1 MPRPSKHVSP
11 DTLGGRIRAA
21 RAQLHL
27 SLADVARG
35 HYSTSLLSQIERNR
49 VEPSEE
55 SLRFLS
61 ERLSI
66 PFEDLEL
73 LARQHRPPEVEVE
86 RYQDYEE
93 IRNRASQLLA
103 EKETTQALALLQDIH
118 LPGLNGMQRWR
129 IAALR
134 GQCYFEQRKFLK
146 AQQDLMYAA
155 SEQPRTKE
163 LSTEQRQEVMLLHL
177 HLAATFRELQQFDE
191 AQEHYEIT
199 SKLLSRKTPFGY
211 VAEVHWGLA
220 MISFA
225 QANKEPQRLHH
236 AKSYKETLL
245 RSGLQH
251 ATDARCLYRAIN
263 DRLNEAAVTCQIAE
277 IEQALGEVE
286 SARAHLEQVLAG
298 LSSTV
303 QEVSQL
309 ASINIR
315 TDTRRQREEA
325 NVVCAAA
332 CELAELAL
340 KEERYEA
347 ANCYVELAIKASKL
361 TYKLRRA
368 EAYIMRGRILESI
381 NPYDPEAEKAFRMAT
396 EELASTQRIS
406 ARISAHVRLGH
417 HLLKIG
423 KIDASEREL
432 EQARLLSDI
441 VALTGPVIAVEDSA
455 LS

>member
-11 DTLGGRIRAA
+11 DTLGGRIRSA
-21 RAQLHL
+21 REQLHL

-55 SLRFLS
+55 SLRFLAK
-61 ERLSI
+61 RLSI

-73 LARQHRPPEVEVE
+73 LAKQHRPPEVEVE

-93 IRNRASQLLA
+93 RITQVSHLLA
-103 EKETTQALALLQDIH
+103 QKETTQALTLLQDIH
-118 LPGLNGMQRWR
+118 LPALNGMQRWR

-163 LSTEQRQEVMLLHL
+163 LTAEQKLEVILLHL
-177 HLAATFRELQQFDE
+177 HLAATFRELQQFNE

-199 SKLLSRKTPFGY
+199 SQLLDRKTPFGY

-225 QANKEPQRLHH
+225 QANKGPQQAQHTR
-236 AKSYKETLL
+236 SYKDTVL
-245 RSGLQH
+245 RTGLQH
-251 ATDARCLYRAIN
+251 AMDALCLYRAIN
-263 DRLNEAAVTCQIAE
+263 DSLNEAAVTCQIAE
-277 IEQALGEVE
+277 IEQELGEVTDAQVHLKE
-286 SARAHLEQVLAG
+286 VLSKLAR
-298 LSSTV
+298 TV
-303 QEVSQL
+303 QEISQPTTTI
-309 ASINIR
+309 S
-315 TDTRRQREEA
+315 RRQREEA

-332 CELAELAL
+332 CALAELAL
-340 KEERYEA
+340 KEKQYEV
-347 ANCYVELAIKASKL
+347 ANSNIELAIKAGKRS
-361 TYKLRRA
+361 YKLRRA
-368 EAYIMRGRILESI
+368 EAYIIQGRILESI
-381 NPYDPEAEKAFRMAT
+381 DPYDERAEKAFRMAT
-396 EELASTQRIS
+396 EELAGTQRIS

-423 KIDASEREL
+423 NIVASEQEL

-441 VALTGPVIAVEDSA
+441 VTLTDPLVAIEDGALT
-455 LS
+455 

>member
-11 DTLGGRIRAA
+11 DTLGGRIRAT
-21 RAQLHL
+21 REQLQL

-55 SLRFLS
+55 SLRFLA

-66 PFEDLEL
+66 PFKDLEL
-73 LARQHRPPEVEVE
+73 LAKQHRPPEVEIE

-93 IRNRASQLLA
+93 RITKASQLLA
-103 EKETTQALALLQDIH
+103 EKETIQALTLLQDIH
-118 LPGLNGMQRWR
+118 LPALNGMQRWR

-163 LSTEQRQEVMLLHL
+163 LTAEQRLEVILLHL
-177 HLAATFRELQQFDE
+177 HLAATFREVQQFNE

-199 SKLLSRKTPFGY
+199 SQLLDRKTPFGY

-225 QANKEPQRLHH
+225 QANKTPQRAQHV
-236 AKSYKETLL
+236 KSYKETIL
-245 RSGLQH
+245 RTGLQH
-251 ATDARCLYRAIN
+251 AMDARCLYRAIN
-263 DRLNEAAVTCQIAE
+263 DHLNEAAVTCQIAE

-286 SARAHLEQVLAG
+286 YAHVHLKEVLVR

-303 QEVSQL
+303 QEV
-309 ASINIR
+309 AAPM
-315 TDTRRQREEA
+315 TATTRRQREAA

-332 CELAELAL
+332 CALAELAL
-340 KEERYEA
+340 EDEQYEA
-347 ANCYVELAIKASKL
+347 ANGYVELAIKAGKRSF
-361 TYKLRRA
+361 KLRRA
-368 EAYIMRGRILESI
+368 EAYIMQGRILESI
-381 NPYDPEAEKAFRMAT
+381 DPHDPEAEKAFRMAT
-396 EELASTQRIS
+396 EELAGTQRIS

-423 KIDASEREL
+423 DMEASEREL

-441 VALTGPVIAVEDSA
+441 VTLTDPLVTMEDSTQ
-455 LS
+455 S